1 MRRTLSTLALLGC
14 LAALSG
20 CDAFGAR
27 QPPACR
33 KDQFEGQ
40 RFTVCDYLAGPAP
53 DRTGSGMSFH
63 LAWKGRDGRPLGS
76 LPALKA
82 ALGPDAGR
90 VLFAMNAGMYHPD
103 QRPVGLLVQEGVVA
117 APLDTG
123 TGQGNFYDLPNGV
136 FWLDR
141 TGYPRIAPG
150 GVFTMDSQVAWAS
163 QSGPLLVW
171 SDDFHPII
179 GRATRKAVR
188 NAVAVCKAHSASF
201 VISDE
206 AITLGQLA
214 RYLRDG
220 LGCSDALYLD
230 GAVSVLW
237 SPELGRLDDRK
248 GLGPLLYVLKEP
260 EG

>member
-1 MRRTLSTLALLGC
+1 MRRTLSMLALLGC

-27 QPPACR
+27 QPPTCR

-40 RFTVCDYLAGPAP
+40 RFTVCDYLAGRAP
-53 DRTGSGMSFH
+53 EHAGSGMSLH

-103 QRPVGLLVQEGVVA
+103 QRPVGLLVQEGLVA

-123 TGQGNFYDLPNGV
+123 PGKGNFYDLPNGV
-136 FWLDR
+136 FWVDR
-141 TGYPRIAPG
+141 SGYPRIAPG
-150 GVFTMDSQVAWAS
+150 GVFIMDRQVAWAS

-171 SDDFHPII
+171 RGEFHPIVA
-179 GRATRKAVR
+179 RATRKAVR
-188 NAVAVCKAHSASF
+188 NAVAVCEARSAVF

-214 RYLRDG
+214 RYLHDG

>member
-14 LAALSG
+14 LAAFSG
-20 CDAFGAR
+20 CDAR
-27 QPPACR
+27 QPPSCH
-33 KDQFEGQ
+33 KEQFEGQ
-40 RFTVCDYLAGPAP
+40 GFTVCDYLASPAP
-53 DRTGSGMSFH
+53 EHAGSGMSLH

-103 QRPVGLLVQEGVVA
+103 QHPVGLLVQEGVVV

-136 FWLDR
+136 FWVDR
-141 TGYPRIAPG
+141 QGYPRIARSDT
-150 GVFTMDSQVAWAS
+150 FTVPSEAVWAT
-163 QSGPLLVW
+163 QSGPLLVEAGKL
-171 SDDFHPII
+171 HPIV

-188 NAVAVCKAHSASF
+188 NAVATCIGYSADF

-237 SPELGRLDDRK
+237 SPEMGRLDDSK